1 MKIGLRVNKGDK
13 EYVSADEAILE
24 MNQVPNFKADYNA
37 TIKEI
42 EDTLESMREQYI
54 EENF

>member
-24 MNQVPNFKADYNA
+24 
-37 TIKEI
+37 IGI
-42 EDTLESMREQYI
+42 GGGR
-54 EENF
+54 